1 MSPAR
6 PTRTGPSVRR
16 PHSRVQAVP
25 APEQRGLITLLV
37 AIGLVVLASLT
48 SFYAA
53 RSVWVDQLAT
63 QNHARA
69 AQARLAAEA
78 ALASAQAATAAA
90 MAQDSASAS
99 SSALDA
105 LLDTPTACPAGFTNS
120 AGSAGTVGAH
130 WQCAALRLPPHPAL
144 PQVALSA
151 IALRDL
157 IGSPHVLTLLASA
170 RLAGQSS
177 QATVRESLF
186 IPALAPAP
194 VLGAA
199 AALVLNGCVSE
210 AAGGSL
216 RVCPLS
222 TQSACTGSPLA
233 PAVQSHWVSNRQSG
247 AGTAAANPPAC
258 LALGPAS
265 LPGGGVQTG
274 PTSATAP
281 QAAQRSPCQR
291 AAWRSIL
298 GDSTDAQ
305 VQAWSAA
312 QERQGLHAASTP
324 ARSVYW
330 VDSPADWLL
339 SVGSLE
345 APVLLVFSAKACAQ
359 RCPRIG
365 AGVRIVGTV
374 VVNAGCQDEKM
385 RGWQAGT
392 IEGQLVIES
401 GLPEWQSGVVM
412 AHAVARQPYQLRWPA
427 GVDATRVQRIP
438 GSWSEG
444 AP

>member
-1 MSPAR
+1 MSPL
-6 PTRTGPSVRR
+6 RTAPASPVVHKPVRR
-16 PHSRVQAVP
+16 VRAAQAPDQDGAV
-25 APEQRGLITLLV
+25 TLLV

-48 SFYAA
+48 SFYSA

-69 AQARLAAEA
+69 AQTRLAAEA

-90 MAQDSASAS
+90 VALDSASAS
-99 SSALDA
+99 STALDA
-105 LLDTPTACPAGFTNS
+105 LLATPSPCPAS
-120 AGSAGTVGAH
+120 SVGAQ
-130 WQCAALRLPPHPAL
+130 WQCAALSLPPHPAM

-151 IALRDL
+151 IALRDVVD
-157 IGSPHVLTLLASA
+157 SPHVLTLLAHA
-170 RLAGQSS
+170 RMAGQSS
-177 QATVRESLF
+177 QASVRESLF

-194 VLGAA
+194 VVGAA

-210 AAGGSL
+210 AAGSRL

-233 PAVQSHWVSNRQSG
+233 PAVQSHWVASSQNGSG
-247 AGTAAANPPAC
+247 TSKADPTTC

-265 LPGGGVQTG
+265 LPGGGAQIG
-274 PTSATAP
+274 PPNPTP
-281 QAAQRSPCQR
+281 RSPCQR
-291 AAWRSIL
+291 AAWRSVL

-305 VQAWSAA
+305 VQAWSTA
-312 QERQGLHAASTP
+312 QERQGLHLDSTP
-324 ARSVYW
+324 KRSVYW

-365 AGVRIVGTV
+365 AGVRIVGSV

-392 IEGQLVIES
+392 IEGQLVVES

-412 AHAVARQPYQLRWPA
+412 AHPEARKAYQLRWPA
-427 GVDATRVQRIP
+427 GIDATRVQRIP